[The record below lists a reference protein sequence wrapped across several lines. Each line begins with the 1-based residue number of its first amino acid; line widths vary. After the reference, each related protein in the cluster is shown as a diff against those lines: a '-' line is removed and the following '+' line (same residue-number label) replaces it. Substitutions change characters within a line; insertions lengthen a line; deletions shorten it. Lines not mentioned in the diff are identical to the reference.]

1 MAHTTPLRLKVVTD
15 RTEVTELAPRV
26 HTAVTST
33 LTAVGIPVSDA
44 VAAAVTGEIM
54 TEIIRVRQATPE
66 ETAQAQAIER
76 VRALHRDEYGDGSC
90 AECTHESSV
99 SYPCATVRAL
109 DGQEQP

>member
-1 MAHTTPLRLKVVTD
+1 MAHTPPLRLKVVTD

-26 HTAVTST
+26 HTAVVST

-99 SYPCATVRAL
+99 AYPCPTVRTL